1 MFARIL
7 VPLDGSPFSE
17 AALLAAGA
25 LAEKSGAE
33 LRLVSVLETPPIFAY
48 PEFRSEDRERAEA
61 YVSEVRERVQKEMGV
76 DPVTAVR
83 EGHVT
88 PEVLKDAAEWNADL
102 VVMASH
108 GRGGISRLWLGSIAD
123 RCIRKA
129 ECPVLL
135 IRSPDEQDQ
144 PPSPFTVRRVAVPLD
159 GSELAE
165 GALPAAADLARLY
178 GAGIDL
184 MRVVS
189 YVATSDLA
197 PTTAA
202 VETDHQLL
210 EIQMNEAEAYLSRV
224 SDELK
229 EGEIQISRKVI
240 NSLRPGHSI
249 VENAG
254 NGVIVM
260 TTRGLGGLQ
269 RWILGSV
276 TDRVI
281 RGAEGP
287 VLVIPGEIAA
297 SARAA
302 SARP

>member
-25 LAEKSGAE
+25 LAGKCGAE
-33 LRLVSVLETPPIFAY
+33 LRLVSVLETPPIFAC

-61 YVSEVRERVQKEMGV
+61 YLTEVRERVQNETGV
-76 DPVTAVR
+76 VPATVVR
-83 EGHVT
+83 EGHVIS
-88 PEVLKDAAEWNADL
+88 EVLKDAAEWNADL
-102 VVMASH
+102 IVMASH
-108 GRGGISRLWLGSIAD
+108 GRAGISRLWLGSIAD

-129 ECPVLL
+129 VRPVLL

-144 PPSPFTVRRVAVPLD
+144 PPSTFTVRRVAVPLD

-165 GALPAAADLARLY
+165 GALPAATDLARLY

-184 MRVVS
+184 IRVVS

-202 VETDHQLL
+202 VETDHKLL
-210 EIQMNEAEAYLSRV
+210 EIQMSEAEAYLNRV
-224 SDELK
+224 SEELK
-229 EGEIQISRKVI
+229 ESEIQVSRKVI
-240 NSLRPGHSI
+240 SSLRPGHSI
-249 VENAG
+249 LENTG
-254 NGVIVM
+254 SGVIVM

-281 RGAEGP
+281 RGAQGP
-287 VLVIPGEIAA
+287 VLVIQGEIAL
-297 SARAA
+297 SAR
-302 SARP
+302 S